1 VTKAETAEER
11 AVAVVSS
18 LHGDDAAKVY
28 ADFGEDLRA
37 AVSEAQIGA
46 VIDGLEQKLG
56 RFKDARALDAL
67 RVPRRGN
74 PGATQ
79 AFTTVHLAAFYERGS
94 RRYEVTFDPNGT
106 VQGLFVRPF
115 VEEDSEGKG
124 PADDYVT
131 KRLYRLPAQG
141 AWSVANGGRTQSVN
155 HHVGNPQQWYAL
167 DLERRAPGEPD
178 IARTSRKNVDDP
190 SWNQPVLAPADGVV
204 VTVVNGVP
212 DHEADHTDRYFVPGN
227 TVVLDHGDGEFSVLA
242 HFRQGSI
249 AVRAGQRV
257 RQGDVLGKV
266 GNSGNSSGPHIHWHL
281 ATDADVSRGH
291 GLPIRFAP
299 LTVNGER
306 RESPALVRGDVAENA
321 LLR

>member
-1 VTKAETAEER
+1 VTRPETAEER
-11 AVAVVSS
+11 AVAVVTG
-18 LHGDDAAKVY
+18 LHGDAAAEVY
-28 ADFGEDLRA
+28 AGFGEPFRA
-37 AVSEAQIGA
+37 AVSEAQIRT
-46 VIDGLEQKLG
+46 VIDGFEQKLG
-56 RFKDARALDAL
+56 PLKDARALD
-67 RVPRRGN
+67 RRT
-74 PGATQ
+74 TQ
-79 AFTTVHLAAFYERGS
+79 AFTTVHLVAFYERGA
-94 RRYEVTFDPNGT
+94 RRYEVTFDPHGT
-106 VQGLFVRPF
+106 VQGLFARAF
-115 VEEDSEGKG
+115 VEEEVDGKG
-124 PADDYVT
+124 PADGRVT

-141 AWSVANGGRTQSVN
+141 AWYVANGGASQSEN

-167 DLERRAPGEPD
+167 DLERRAPAGPD
-178 IARTSRKNVDDP
+178 VARTSRKNADDP

-242 HFRQGSI
+242 HFRLGSI
-249 AVRAGQRV
+249 AVRSGQRV
-257 RQGDVLGKV
+257 KQGDLLGKV

-306 RESPALVRGDVAENA
+306 RESPDLVRGDVAENA
-321 LLR
+321 LTR